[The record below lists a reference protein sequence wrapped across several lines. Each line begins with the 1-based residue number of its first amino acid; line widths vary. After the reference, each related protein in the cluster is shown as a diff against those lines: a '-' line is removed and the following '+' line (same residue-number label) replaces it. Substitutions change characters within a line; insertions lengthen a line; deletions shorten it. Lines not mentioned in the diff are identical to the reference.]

1 MKELVKTSRNLTRD
15 TFLCEQDIRNIAKK
29 LAKKTY
35 KKHENDVESVHMW
48 AWKNPNVWFYYQE
61 SGSKIGGEL
70 LGNYIPF
77 TIGIQTT

>member
-1 MKELVKTSRNLTRD
+1 
-15 TFLCEQDIRNIAKK
+15 
-29 LAKKTY
+29 
-35 KKHENDVESVHMW
+35 MW